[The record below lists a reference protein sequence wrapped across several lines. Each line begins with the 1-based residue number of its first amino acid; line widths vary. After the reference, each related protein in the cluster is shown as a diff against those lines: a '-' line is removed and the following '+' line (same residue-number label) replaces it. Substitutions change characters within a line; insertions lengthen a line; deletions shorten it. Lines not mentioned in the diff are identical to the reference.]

1 MVVIISIGAFTYL
14 NKNNNA
20 SMSTTELPSSYTG
33 ETYTTELPKNAI
45 SLEKAKEIAL
55 ENAGVDKKDAVFV
68 VEKQDIEDGVA
79 CYDIEF
85 KTSDYEYE
93 YEIDLNGNVLSF
105 DKDPIQPQTE
115 TTNVQT
121 SVDDSQYI
129 GVDNAK
135 KTALKD
141 SNLSE
146 KDVVFTKAKLEMEN
160 GIYVYEIE
168 FETSTTEFEYEINAL
183 TGKIVDKSSEP
194 VD

>member
-1 MVVIISIGAFTYL
+1 MIRRPPRTTHGYSSPAADV
-14 NKNNNA
+14 NNRQ
-20 SMSTTELPSSYTG
+20 
-33 ETYTTELPKNAI
+33 
-45 SLEKAKEIAL
+45 
-55 ENAGVDKKDAVFV
+55 

-146 KDVVFTKAKLEMEN
+146 KDVIFTKSKLEMEN